1 MATGTIINGPSG
13 ATGARIEGGDQ
24 TSAVLI
30 SGAATVINYATIVGV
45 EDRGDPQ
52 VYFGISLG
60 GAGSI
65 SNLGTQ
71 SLIEGYLGVY
81 GRTTTP

>member
-24 TSAVLI
+24 TSAVWI

-45 EDRGDPQ
+45 ENRGDPEFTLASASAARAASATW
-52 VYFGISLG
+52 VRS
-60 GAGSI
+60 
-65 SNLGTQ
+65 
-71 SLIEGYLGVY
+71 
-81 GRTTTP
+81 R